1 MNRKKAGGILF
12 LLFLLT
18 VSRGYGQTT
27 GSFLFDGETRTYTVY
42 APSSWS
48 AGAHLPLLISLH
60 GLTQTGNEMMA
71 FTGFNNLAEE
81 YGFIVV
87 YPDGLLNSWNVGF
100 IAGSTADDVGFLSA
114 LIDTLHADYGINTDR
129 VYAAGFSNGGF
140 MSYRLACELGD
151 RIAAIASVAGTMTTG
166 SLTACQPQRV
176 MPVLHFHGTND
187 MVVFYNGGFGN
198 CSVDQVL
205 SYWRSYDA
213 CPAIPSV
220 EYLPDIVQ
228 EGSTVQKYSWLP
240 CQDSTE
246 EVFFKIINGGHSWPG
261 SVGTTGSG
269 NTNRDINASQEI
281 WKFVSRF
288 ELPHSTVG
296 VTVQGNEALS
306 LYPNPA
312 GDWIRVKL
320 PLTGSPAIISICSP
334 DGRTLYQKRSRAGD
348 EEIIPVSSL
357 DNGMYILLVE
367 SGTFRHS
374 YKLVISR

>member
-18 VSRGYGQTT
+18 VSHGYGQTT

-42 APSSWS
+42 VPSSWS
-48 AGAHLPLLISLH
+48 AVVHLPLLISLH

-140 MSYRLACELGD
+140 MCYRLACELGD

-166 SLTACQPQRV
+166 SLSACQPQRV
-176 MPVLHFHGTND
+176 IPVMHFHGTND

-205 SYWRSYDA
+205 SYWRGYDA

-246 EVFFKIINGGHSWPG
+246 VVFFKIINGGHSWPG
-261 SVGTTGSG
+261 CIGTTGSG
-269 NTNRDINASQEI
+269 NINRDINASQEI

-296 VTVQGNEALS
+296 VAMRENQVLS

-312 GDWIRVKL
+312 DNCIRVKI
-320 PLTGSPAIISICSP
+320 PQTGSPAEICIHST
-334 DGRTLYQKRSRAGD
+334 DGRLVYQTVSRGGE
-348 EEIIPVSSL
+348 EEIIPVSFL
-357 DNGMYILLVE
+357 DNGMYFLLVE
-367 SGTFRHS
+367 SGTLRYS
-374 YKLVISR
+374 QKLVIAR